1 MYSNMIALAFI
12 FTLILQPAAAFFST
26 APTCIRKAAALLS
39 LHASESP
46 QEDRRGFLKDTA
58 AAVSTASCV
67 AAAAASFA
75 APAEAAM
82 KQKPGEERRRS
93 PRPYL
98 YRIDYTDPPT
108 MVPYLDNQEGKAV
121 AVMAAQQLVFVGEH
135 PDSDADHVL
144 AADLLNRLHARKG
157 KKLLLG
163 LEQVQQ
169 RFQPA
174 LDAYV
179 AAPANSAEAEAALRA
194 DTEWDIRWIHSFDS
208 YLPLLR
214 LAKSKGLRV
223 VALGVDSES
232 LAKVAARGLEGLST
246 DERNQY
252 VIDLKG

>member
-1 MYSNMIALAFI
+1 MCCNLVALAFI
-12 FTLILQPAAAFFST
+12 FTLLLQPAATFLCA
-26 APTCIRKAAALLS
+26 APTCIPRAALLS
-39 LHASESP
+39 LHASEGP
-46 QEDRRGFLKDTA
+46 QEDRRGFLKDAA
-58 AAVSTASCV
+58 AAVSTAPCI

-82 KQKPGEERRRS
+82 KQKPGEEPRRS

-121 AVMAAQQLVFVGEH
+121 AVMAAQQLLFVGEH

-144 AADLLNRLHARKG
+144 AADLLSRLHARKG

-169 RFQPA
+169 RFQPV
-174 LDAYV
+174 LDAYA
-179 AAPANSAEAEAALRA
+179 AAPANSEEAEAALRA
-194 DTEWDIRWIHSFDS
+194 DTEWDIRWGHSFDS

-214 LAKSKGLRV
+214 LAKSKGLRM

-232 LAKVAARGLEGLST
+232 LAKVAARGLEGLSSE
-246 DERNQY
+246 ERNQY